1 MALATRLLLVNVEE
15 HAQKGI
21 TLQILLR
28 DLRYAIRQLRKS
40 PGFTAV
46 AVFTLAL
53 GIGANTAIFT
63 VVNALLLKMLPVS
76 NPRQL
81 VVVGDPTSPNKR
93 SNGTPRTDVF
103 SYPLYKE
110 LRDGNS
116 VFSGLC
122 AAASD
127 HRVEVDSGQG
137 EISGEKVTARMVSGN
152 YFTVLGVRPGAGRLF
167 SDFDD
172 TTENANPVVVL
183 GYGYWQRQYALSP
196 SIIGKD
202 IRLNGYPF
210 TVVGVA
216 PAGFDGD
223 VVGEQMALF
232 VPLSMQPQ
240 IVRGRHWRDSGNT
253 SWLSLI
259 GRLTAGTTPAQAE
272 ANLNIVFQRAVKG
285 GYGAA
290 LSSDDRNAIR
300 ETHMNIRVSPGG
312 GGVSDLR
319 GDFRIPLLLL
329 MGIVGLVLLIA
340 CVNVANLLLAR
351 ASIRNREMAIR
362 LAIGAS
368 RHRLLQ
374 QLLTE
379 STVLALLGGIAGSLL
394 AIWGVRLLVRIF
406 ASDTALPLS
415 PDGRVLTF
423 TIAVSLLTGIC
434 FGLVPALRTLNVRV
448 SPALK
453 DAARTTADRGS
464 RLAWGKVLIV
474 GQVALSLLVLFAASL
489 LVRSL
494 QKLMTQDFG
503 YQRDHLVIARV
514 DPTAAG
520 YTKEKMKRLAE
531 QLLNRL
537 ASAPGVRAVAYSTNG
552 LFAGSESDDG
562 IIVPGFNSSNIGDR
576 VAMED
581 YVGPGYFATVGVP
594 ILAGREIEPRDDGT
608 SERVAVVNEAMV
620 KHFFQGHNPV
630 GRQFTIDDPDW
641 LDKPLT
647 IVGVSRNAKDH
658 GSGLREEVTP
668 RFYMAFQQVS
678 DPTQIVLEARVGGD
692 PSAAVAN
699 VVRQIK
705 ATDPHLPISFVKTLD
720 RLVTESVANQIA
732 LARLSAFFAGLA
744 LLLAC
749 VGLYGVMSYTVAS
762 RTREIGVRVAL
773 GAQQGDIVQLV
784 LSEGVLLV
792 GVGVAVGIPLALASS
807 PVLHSFLFGL
817 KSTDPLSLI
826 GVVLLLGIV
835 AGLAGFIPA
844 RRAATVDPMVALR
857 CE

>member
-1 MALATRLLLVNVEE
+1 MTGLL
-15 HAQKGI
+15 Q
-21 TLQILLR
+21 
-28 DLRYAIRQLRKS
+28 DLRYAMRQLRKS
-40 PGFTAV
+40 HGFTAV
-46 AVFTLAL
+46 AVVTLAL

-63 VVNALLLKMLPVS
+63 VVNALLLKMLPVRD
-76 NPRQL
+76 PQQL
-81 VVVGDPTSPNKR
+81 VVVGDPARPNTR

-110 LRDGNS
+110 LRDRNS

-122 AAASD
+122 AGGTD
-127 HRVEVDSGQG
+127 HLIEIDTGQG
-137 EISGEKVTARMVSGN
+137 ASASEKINGRLVSGN
-152 YFTVLGVRPGAGRLF
+152 YFTVLGLEPAAGRVF
-167 SDFDD
+167 SNADN
-172 TTENANPVVVL
+172 TAENANPVVVL
-183 GYGYWQRQYALSP
+183 GYEYWLRQYALSP

-394 AIWGVRLLVRIF
+394 AIWGVRLLVRVF

-415 PDGRVLTF
+415 PDGCVLIF

-434 FGLVPALRTLNVRV
+434 FSLVPALRTLNVRV

-453 DAARTTADRGS
+453 
-464 RLAWGKVLIV
+464 
-474 GQVALSLLVLFAASL
+474 
-489 LVRSL
+489 
-494 QKLMTQDFG
+494 
-503 YQRDHLVIARV
+503 
-514 DPTAAG
+514 
-520 YTKEKMKRLAE
+520 
-531 QLLNRL
+531 
-537 ASAPGVRAVAYSTNG
+537 
-552 LFAGSESDDG
+552 
-562 IIVPGFNSSNIGDR
+562 
-576 VAMED
+576 
-581 YVGPGYFATVGVP
+581 
-594 ILAGREIEPRDDGT
+594 
-608 SERVAVVNEAMV
+608 
-620 KHFFQGHNPV
+620 
-630 GRQFTIDDPDW
+630 
-641 LDKPLT
+641 
-647 IVGVSRNAKDH
+647 
-658 GSGLREEVTP
+658 
-668 RFYMAFQQVS
+668 
-678 DPTQIVLEARVGGD
+678 
-692 PSAAVAN
+692 
-699 VVRQIK
+699 
-705 ATDPHLPISFVKTLD
+705 
-720 RLVTESVANQIA
+720 
-732 LARLSAFFAGLA
+732 
-744 LLLAC
+744 
-749 VGLYGVMSYTVAS
+749 
-762 RTREIGVRVAL
+762 
-773 GAQQGDIVQLV
+773 
-784 LSEGVLLV
+784 
-792 GVGVAVGIPLALASS
+792 
-807 PVLHSFLFGL
+807 
-817 KSTDPLSLI
+817 
-826 GVVLLLGIV
+826 
-835 AGLAGFIPA
+835 
-844 RRAATVDPMVALR
+844 
-857 CE
+857 